1 MENNKSQLI
10 NEEENLDLSNPE
22 NTSELVNEDTK
33 QNYLEDLQRLQA
45 EFENFMKRTEIE
57 KQELFVCSIEKLVFK
72 LLSVLDSFESALK
85 HNNEKSDD
93 GMKLMYSELFSVLE
107 SVGLSKIETE
117 GIYDPNFHEVLIQEE
132 GEIDNQIIEE
142 IQSGYMLNKK
152 VIRPAKVKIG
162 MKTK

>member
-142 IQSGYMLNKK
+142 IQSG
-152 VIRPAKVKIG
+152 
-162 MKTK
+162 

>member
-1 MENNKSQLI
+1 M
-10 NEEENLDLSNPE
+10 
-22 NTSELVNEDTK
+22 
-33 QNYLEDLQRLQA
+33 
-45 EFENFMKRTEIE
+45 
-57 KQELFVCSIEKLVFK
+57 
-72 LLSVLDSFESALK
+72 SVLDSFESALK

-117 GIYDPNFHEVLIQEE
+117 GIYDPKFHEVLIQEE